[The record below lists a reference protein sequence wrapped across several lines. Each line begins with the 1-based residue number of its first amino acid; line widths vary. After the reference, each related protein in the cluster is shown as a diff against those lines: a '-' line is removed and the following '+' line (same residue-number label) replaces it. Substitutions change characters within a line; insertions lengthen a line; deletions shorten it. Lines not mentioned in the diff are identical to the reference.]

1 MKTTVLDSVE
11 WLTDVDVKATTM
23 NVTLE
28 ISLKDAVKYGNLNFQ
43 ELVSL
48 YEKENHQRPPV
59 PVLSVLI

>member
-1 MKTTVLDSVE
+1 MNATVLDSVE

-28 ISLKDAVKYGNLNFQ
+28 ISLKGAVKDGNLNLQ

-48 YEKENHQRPPV
+48 YERENHQRPPV
-59 PVLSVLI
+59 PVLSLC